1 MAVALWKWADWLID
15 TLATVLLLVMSSVLV
30 LEVFF
35 RYALNRPLS
44 WTLEV
49 SLFCFVWLVWLG
61 AIGCMREQRQI
72 RIDFMETYA
81 PRRIQRLILPL
92 NTLLSLVFL
101 GFVIYYGVLVAESQM
116 SAVYDILPF
125 SRGILYAAAPIGGTL
140 MLLTLARVLIR
151 QVRRYS
157 STETGGK

>member
-1 MAVALWKWADWLID
+1 MGFWKCVDWLVD
-15 TLATVLLLVMSSVLV
+15 SLATVLLLLMSSVLV
-30 LEVFF
+30 LEVVF

-61 AIGCMREQRQI
+61 AIGFMREERQI

-81 PRRIQRLILPL
+81 PRRIQKFILPA
-92 NTLLSLVFL
+92 TTVLSLVFL
-101 GFVIYYGVLVAESQM
+101 VFVIYYGVLVAESQM

-125 SRGILYAAAPIGGTL
+125 SRGILYAAAPIGGSL
-140 MLLTLARVLIR
+140 MFLTLTRVLLRQIR
-151 QVRRYS
+151 RFSNDRK
-157 STETGGK
+157 G